1 PLVPLRKGTVEIITR
16 SSGHFVTFLLI
27 FIIILLSLCIDDS
40 NAVTEQN
47 QTSLGA
53 PIVVVPAITQNLL
66 TLVSFLLGTSSFILG
81 LRIQS
86 AARTASTSQSS
97 SSTSSSLSPSII
109 DKYFQLLILALVI
122 PALIIIIY
130 GIALIGSHVYYGNVS
145 YLILLF
151 TLFAPAGVVLFLD
164 KKLVAS
170 RDKTQH
176 F

>member
-1 PLVPLRKGTVEIITR
+1 M
-16 SSGHFVTFLLI
+16 
-27 FIIILLSLCIDDS
+27 CIDHS

-53 PIVVVPAITQNLL
+53 PIIVVPAVTQNVL
-66 TLVSFLLGTSSFILG
+66 TVVSFLLGTSSFILG

-97 SSTSSSLSPSII
+97 SPSSSLLPPSII

-130 GIALIGSHVYYGNVS
+130 GTVLVGSHVYYGNVS

-151 TLFAPAGVVLFLD
+151 TLFVPAGVVLFLD

-170 RDKTQH
+170 RDKT
-176 F
+176 

>member
-1 PLVPLRKGTVEIITR
+1 LLEIIAS
-16 SSGHFVTFLLI
+16 SSGHFVTFLLT
-27 FIIILLSLCIDDS
+27 FIIILLSLSSIWIDDS

-97 SSTSSSLSPSII
+97 SPTSSSLPPSII

-130 GIALIGSHVYYGNVS
+130 GIVLIGSHVYYGNVS

-164 KKLVAS
+164 KKLAAS
-170 RDKTQH
+170 RDKT
-176 F
+176 